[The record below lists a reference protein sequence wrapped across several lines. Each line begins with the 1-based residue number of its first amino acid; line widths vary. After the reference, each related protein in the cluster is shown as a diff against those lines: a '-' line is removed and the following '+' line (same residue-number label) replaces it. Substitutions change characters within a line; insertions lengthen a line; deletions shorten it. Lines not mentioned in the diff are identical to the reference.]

1 MTNSLKAA
9 ILSGLVFPGMGQIF
23 LKHYKRAVVII
34 VGTLAGMALI
44 IVEAVQLGLAIM
56 EKIMSEGGAI
66 DMETI
71 SAAATQA
78 VNSLFTFNL
87 GFLLIILF
95 WSIGTVDAYRLGKKK
110 DIEEGKV
117 VLAHKP

>member
-9 ILSGLVFPGMGQIF
+9 LLSGLVFPGMGQIL
-23 LKHYKRAVVII
+23 LKHYKRAAVII

-95 WSIGTVDAYRLGKKK
+95 WSIGTIDAYRLGKKK

>member
-9 ILSGLVFPGMGQIF
+9 LLSGLVFPGLGQIF
-23 LKHYKRAVVII
+23 LKHYKRAAVII

-78 VNSLFTFNL
+78 VTSLFTFNL